1 MNPLSNKNIIAKNIK
16 SQKDWSSKDQSI
28 LKELTN
34 IICSINGDM
43 IILTLLMNNTNKNVV
58 NILNKFY
65 SLSISAS
72 EKQMVDSLT
81 KHGQLVNPISQ
92 YTKALLYNCVWDS
105 LNHSTEQYF
114 ITYPCSDLNKTWQ
127 CQYGINES

>member
-1 MNPLSNKNIIAKNIK
+1 MWDSNYESSHSNKNIIAKNIK

-58 NILNKFY
+58 NILNKY
-65 SLSISAS
+65 HSVPISAS

-81 KHGQLVNPISQ
+81 KREQLVNPMLQ
-92 YTKALLYNCVWDS
+92 YTKEFLYNCVWD
-105 LNHSTEQYF
+105 LPYHSTGQSF
-114 ITYPCSDLNKTWQ
+114 MTCPCSDLNKT
-127 CQYGINES
+127 